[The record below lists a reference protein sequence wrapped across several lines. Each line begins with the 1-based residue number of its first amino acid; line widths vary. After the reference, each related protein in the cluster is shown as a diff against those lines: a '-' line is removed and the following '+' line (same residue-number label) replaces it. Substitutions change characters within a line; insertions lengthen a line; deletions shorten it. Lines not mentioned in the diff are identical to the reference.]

1 MTTYQNKL
9 HLMMEFIATSFDTP
23 EDVTTFLEI
32 SIEDLVN
39 LFPDKLVKMYSRVYV
54 PDVDE
59 QEELN
64 DDEED
69 EAWDGYH
76 EDGTQ
81 EDLWDKTEEDFE

>member
-1 MTTYQNKL
+1 MTRTMTLSQ
-9 HLMMEFIATSFDTP
+9 
-23 EDVTTFLEI
+23 
-32 SIEDLVN
+32 
-39 LFPDKLVKMYSRVYV
+39 
-54 PDVDE
+54 DVDE